1 MRTDESRQ
9 VEALLRDAFD
19 EVDSYRYNS
28 ASIHVRVVDPRFQGK
43 SRGKRVD
50 MIEPYLDQLPEE
62 INSEIMMLVLLAPG
76 EIEKSFLA
84 ESANREFEDPSL
96 MI

>member
-1 MRTDESRQ
+1 
-9 VEALLRDAFD
+9 
-19 EVDSYRYNS
+19 
-28 ASIHVRVVDPRFQGK
+28 
-43 SRGKRVD
+43 